1 MDIDQHVNQIVQNIV
16 AQITSTVQSQVA
28 EQIDAKITEIIA
40 NLDTTSI
47 LADQL
52 SQKLDAKIGQ
62 LPIDTKSIETELKKR
77 VSTLGDNLA
86 SVIQSKSLE
95 IASESI
101 ARQVNSVDFDLL
113 CQTTLL
119 DAIREAKLNF
129 PAGSIPA
136 ASVKTVELK
145 LHGGQ
150 IQGGIIESFGSTG
163 IDDKATSCQL
173 TIMDD
178 VTVVENNLL
187 TRDLTVKGT
196 TTIEGDLNVTG
207 TIPVTSP
214 MYISIVNAATNNVRT
229 SLDATVFAGYS
240 DTVFKQIKEKG
251 LDLNKITLNGLDIVD
266 GNNLSPS
273 ITYSG
278 LQKLGVLSEL
288 QVSGESLLAQTFYT
302 ANKRVGINTL
312 EPTQVL
318 SIWDQEIEIGFGKL
332 EAGVG
337 SIGTSRNHSLVLT
350 TNGKQNI
357 VLKPD
362 GSIQTNKISIGAVTL
377 YSSLNPPANNEPK
390 GTVVFNANPTLGG
403 PLGWISL
410 GDAKWANF
418 GYID

>member
-16 AQITSTVQSQVA
+16 AQITTTVQAQVA

-40 NLDTTSI
+40 KLDTTSI
-47 LADQL
+47 LAEQL
-52 SQKLDAKIGQ
+52 SRKLDDRIGR
-62 LPIDTKSIETELKKR
+62 LPIDTKSIETELTNR
-77 VSTLGDNLA
+77 VATLGDNLA
-86 SVIQSKSLE
+86 STIQAKSLE
-95 IASESI
+95 ITAEAI
-101 ARQVNSVDFDLL
+101 ARQVNSVDFNAL

-119 DAIREAKLNF
+119 DAIRESKLSF
-129 PAGSIPA
+129 PENSIPA
-136 ASVKTVELK
+136 KSLRVAELGI
-145 LHGGQ
+145 HGGQ
-150 IQGGIIESFGSTG
+150 IKGGIIEQFGSTG
-163 IDDKATSCQL
+163 IDDKASTCQL

-207 TIPVTSP
+207 TVPTNSP
-214 MYISIVNAATNNVRT
+214 LFVSIVNAATNNVRT

-240 DTVFKQIKEKG
+240 ENVFREIKEKG
-251 LDLNKITLNGLDIVD
+251 LDLSKITLNGQDIID

-273 ITYSG
+273 ITYSS

-302 ANKRVGINTL
+302 GNKRVGINTL

-337 SIGTSRNHSLVLT
+337 TIGTTRNHSLVLT
-350 TNGKQNI
+350 TNGKNNI

-362 GSIQTNKISIGAVTL
+362 GSIQTNKVSIGAVTL
-377 YSSLNPPANNEPK
+377 YSSQTPPSTNEPK

>member
-16 AQITSTVQSQVA
+16 AEITTTVRTQVA
-28 EQIDAKITEIIA
+28 EQIDAKITEILA

-47 LADQL
+47 LAEQL
-52 SQKLDAKIGQ
+52 SRKLDAKIGQ
-62 LPIDTKSIETELKKR
+62 LPINTKSIETELTNR
-77 VSTLGDNLA
+77 VTVLGESLSST
-86 SVIQSKSLE
+86 IQAKSLE
-95 IASESI
+95 ITTESI
-101 ARQVNSVDFDLL
+101 ARQVNSIDFNTL
-113 CQTTLL
+113 CQTTLI
-119 DAIREAKLNF
+119 DAIRESKLNF
-129 PAGSIPA
+129 PKSSIPA
-136 ASVKTVELK
+136 SAISSADLV

-150 IQGGIIESFGSTG
+150 IKGGIIESFGSTG
-163 IDDKATSCQL
+163 IDDKASSCQL

-178 VTVVENNLL
+178 ITVVENNLL
-187 TRDLTVKGT
+187 TKDLTVKGT
-196 TTIEGDLNVTG
+196 TTIEGDLVVTG
-207 TIPVTSP
+207 TIPETSP
-214 MYISIVNAATNNVRT
+214 MYTSIVNAATVNVRT

-240 DTVFKQIKEKG
+240 DTVFRQIKEKG
-251 LDLNKITLNGLDIVD
+251 LDLNKITLNGQDIID

-288 QVSGESLLAQTFYT
+288 QVSGESLLSQTLYT
-302 ANKRVGINTL
+302 SNKRVGVNTI
-312 EPTQVL
+312 EPTQAL

-337 SIGTSRNHSLVLT
+337 TIGTSRNHSLVLT
-350 TNGKQNI
+350 TNGKNNI

-362 GSIQTNKISIGAVTL
+362 GSIQTNKISIGSVTL
-377 YSSLNPPANNEPK
+377 YSSLMPPSTNEPK

-410 GDAKWANF
+410 GDANWANF